1 MKPVITKKAKQKKPN
16 PIGTG
21 PASKHIGSF
30 SDSNFR
36 QWLLAAIILI
46 ITFSCYFQVL
56 SNDFI
61 PTWDDNAYIIDNVL
75 IRSLSFS
82 AIREMFTSQ
91 VGGTYVPLPLLSY
104 AIEYKIWGLNP
115 VPFHATNLLLHL
127 ICTFLVFRILCRFN
141 IKPLFAASAALIYG
155 IHPMGVESVAWVT
168 ERKDLL
174 YSVFYFWSLLLYVI
188 YLQARSQRM
197 LLFFTSLGLFV
208 LALFSKIQAVSL
220 PLILLLVDFYFN
232 RTDWKRIFFEKV
244 PFFLLS
250 IAFGIAGIFVLRHV
264 GALKINELF
273 TLSER
278 LFFGIYTLSAYFLKF
293 FMPVTMSAL
302 YPYPVISSGM
312 PLPLLYYL
320 SPLFILVLAAVVYYT
335 SRKTRVIVFGS
346 LIFLLSVIFMLQ
358 IFGAG
363 QGFLADR
370 YVKVPYLGMVFIA
383 GWGMEHFSTKVKH
396 GTLAAWLV
404 YVSFCLFLMVSTI
417 QRCKVWK
424 NGETLWSDV
433 IDKYPERDSRPYAC
447 RGLYYRAEK
456 NNERALTD
464 LNKSLTLNRNDAE
477 IMLMR
482 GNIYFDM
489 GKHDSAYL
497 DYLHSLKMKMD
508 NSLALGN
515 LGAIYVKRNQFDSA
529 VYYLSKALQR
539 DTGFAVSYANRAVAY
554 GGLGKSDESIADFKH
569 YLCYKPNDERVFMS
583 IALAYQRS
591 GRYQESLAWFDKAIA
606 QKPDF
611 GSYYYYRSQSYKS
624 MGSRTKALEDGLK
637 ALNLGVA
644 VPQGYLQSLR

>member
-1 MKPVITKKAKQKKPN
+1 MKPIVTQKAQQEKPN
-16 PIGTG
+16 ITG
-21 PASKHIGSF
+21 LKPTSKQVGSLHAG
-30 SDSNFR
+30 NFPEV
-36 QWLLAAIILI
+36 LLIAVILI
-46 ITFSCYFQVL
+46 ITFSCYFPVL
-56 SNDFI
+56 SHDFI
-61 PTWDDNAYIIDNVL
+61 PTWDDNAYIIDNGL

-82 AIREMFTSQ
+82 SIREMFSSQ

-115 VPFHATNLLLHL
+115 VPYHATNLVLHL

-174 YSVFYFWSLLLYVI
+174 YSVFYFWSLLVYVI
-188 YLQARSQRM
+188 YLKARSRRT
-197 LLFFTSLGLFV
+197 LLFFASLGLFV

-220 PLILLLVDFYFN
+220 PLILLVVDFYLN
-232 RTDWKRIFFEKV
+232 RTDWKKIFLEKI

-273 TLSER
+273 SLNER
-278 LFFGIYTLSAYFLKF
+278 LFFGIYSLSAYFLKF
-293 FMPVTMSAL
+293 FAPVTMSAL
-302 YPYPVISSGM
+302 YPYPVSSGSA
-312 PLPLLYYL
+312 LPLIYYL
-320 SPLFILVLAAVVYYT
+320 SPVFVLVVAAVVYYT
-335 SRKTRVIVFGS
+335 TRKTRVIVAGA
-346 LIFLLSVIFMLQ
+346 LIFLLSIVFMLQ

-370 YVKVPYLGMVFIA
+370 YVKVPYLGLVLIA
-383 GWGMEHFSTKVKH
+383 GWGMEHFSEKVKH
-396 GTLAAWLV
+396 GALMAWLV
-404 YVSFCLFLMVSTI
+404 FVIFCSFLMVSTF

-433 IDKYPERDSRPYAC
+433 IDKYPGRDSRPYSC
-447 RGLYYRAEK
+447 RGLYFRAEK
-456 NNERALTD
+456 NNDRALAD
-464 LNKSLTLNRNDAE
+464 LNMSLSLNSYDAE

-482 GNIYFDM
+482 GNVYFDM

-497 DYLHSLKMKMD
+497 DYLHSLKMRMD

-529 VYYLSKALQR
+529 VYYLSKALQI

-554 GGLGKSDESIADFKH
+554 GGLGKTEESIADFKH
-569 YLCYKPNDERVFMS
+569 YLNYNPDDERVCMS
-583 IALAYQRS
+583 IALAYQRT

-606 QKPDF
+606 RKPSF
-611 GSYYYYRSQSYKS
+611 GNFYYFRSQSYKFL
-624 MGSRTKALEDGLK
+624 GNRAKALEDGQK
-637 ALNLGVA
+637 ALSLGVQ
-644 VPQGYLQSLR
+644 VPQSYLQSLR